1 MKPLA
6 VLAAAAGATVVL
18 AGCTATSGSSAA
30 QSGTSPSAASPSAAS
45 TATARHAPAAIAC
58 PKSYGAWKNG
68 PGQDVITA
76 VNAVVTASKGVDIQA
91 QEAALKKAAP
101 AIDAAASHPIPAC
114 ADPKGYWDALM
125 LHVNAAAES
134 LKSATGT
141 KTLTLA
147 LKSVPQLDRELKA
160 EVKRTTGV
168 S

>member
-30 QSGTSPSAASPSAAS
+30 QSGTSPSAAS
-45 TATARHAPAAIAC
+45 TAMTRHAPAAIAC

-141 KTLTLA
+141 QTLTLA